1 MKSKE
6 TEMAIKGLS
15 SLKLCNSTA
24 IMDLYHKFIT
34 YGRNLT
40 NLLIIEK
47 MFIFGTFDWN
57 HRCTFIFIGTTVRN
71 DITLQF
77 EQMLKS

>member
-34 YGRNLT
+34 NLP
-40 NLLIIEK
+40 
-47 MFIFGTFDWN
+47 G
-57 HRCTFIFIGTTVRN
+57 
-71 DITLQF
+71 DICPF
-77 EQMLKS
+77 S